1 MAGRPSQR
9 RELAVWLNDQRVG
22 RWSISPAGGQAFA
35 YEASW
40 FDAPQS
46 RPLSLSLPLVRR
58 TRPFRGVA
66 VESFFDQLLPASP
79 MARLRL
85 QSLGGCASASP
96 FDLLSAWGGDCFG
109 AVSLLE
115 PAAQP
120 GDVTEV
126 NAEPLADADV
136 ARLLDACC
144 AAPDAPRDAGIEP
157 VRAVLPGNQP
167 KLALLWHGGRWC
179 RPRETTPTTHVLK
192 LPLGASPGSAA
203 GHHTSLANE
212 WLCGRLLAAFGFDAV
227 PARLDVIGGH
237 RVLVS
242 ERFDRRWVDAH
253 WWARL
258 PAESLAQALGGRA
271 GEPNLAAMLGLLRGA
286 EQPAGDRE
294 RLFMARLVFWML
306 AAVDRSARHLAVLLK
321 PGGRCALAPLCGV
334 MSAWPLL
341 GRSPSAAS
349 LERLR
354 FAQPPAGAG
363 TPAAYSGLTRAAWLQ
378 AAKVNALGRDIV
390 SVIDGLTAWTE
401 HAIDTVATE
410 LPPDF
415 PLSVSEAVFAGLRRS
430 ARRLIP

>member
-1 MAGRPSQR
+1 MAGRPKQR

-22 RWSISPAGGQAFA
+22 RWSISPAGGPAFA

-40 FDAPQS
+40 LDAPQS
-46 RPLSLSLPLVRR
+46 RPLSLSLPLVRG
-58 TRPFRGVA
+58 TRPFRGAA

-79 MARLRL
+79 MVRLRL
-85 QSLGGCASASP
+85 QSQGGCASPSA
-96 FDLLSAWGGDCFG
+96 FDLLSTWGSDCVG
-109 AVSLLE
+109 AVSLLG
-115 PAAQP
+115 PVAQP
-120 GDVTEV
+120 GAMTEV

-144 AAPDAPRDAGIEP
+144 AAPDAPRGAGIDP
-157 VRAVLPGNQP
+157 VRALLPGGQP
-167 KLALLWHGGRWC
+167 KLALLWHAGRWC
-179 RPRETTPTTHVLK
+179 RPREATPTTHVLK
-192 LPLGASPGSAA
+192 LPLGAAPGSAA

-212 WLCGRLLAAFGFDAV
+212 WLCGRLLAAFGFDTV

-242 ERFDRRWVDAH
+242 ERYDRRFVDAR

-258 PAESLAQALGGRA
+258 PAESLAQALASRA
-271 GEPNLAAMLGLLRGA
+271 GEPGFAAMLGLLRGA
-286 EQPAGDRE
+286 EQPARDRE
-294 RLFMARLVFWML
+294 RLFMTRLVFWML
-306 AAVDRSARHLAVLLK
+306 AAVDRSARHVAVLLK

-334 MSAWPLL
+334 MSAWPLV
-341 GRSPSAAS
+341 GRSPSVAS
-349 LERLR
+349 LDRLR

-363 TPAAYSGLTRAAWLQ
+363 TPPAYTGLTRAIWLQ
-378 AAKVNALGRDIV
+378 AAKANALGRDIV

-401 HAIDTVATE
+401 RAIDAVADG

-415 PLSVSEAVFAGLRRS
+415 PLSVSEPVFAGLRRS